1 MIVTCTWL
9 FERFHLVPLV
19 PEKLVAFPLNIKV
32 ALWVGCVSWRGR
44 EKEMQLSSDREAEKT

>member
-1 MIVTCTWL
+1 MTCTWL
-9 FERFHLVPLV
+9 FERFHLMPLV
-19 PEKLVAFPLNIKV
+19 PEKPVAFPLNIKV

>member
-1 MIVTCTWL
+1 MTRTWFL
-9 FERFHLVPLV
+9 ERFHLVALV

-44 EKEMQLSSDREAEKT
+44 EEEMELSSDREAERT